1 MDPSPH
7 PGEAL
12 RFLACLHQCS
22 PEEAAQRPT
31 TWQTF
36 DDLKPGGNARA
47 GLARMIHGA
56 FQDVAKELATLNRQG
71 AGVFVTVCAGD
82 GTGRRKPNMLAARG
96 WWCDVDTKGA
106 QVPLEDFAAL
116 PLAPT
121 MTVQT
126 PGGWHL
132 YWLAEAPIPFSE
144 DFTREALEAQ
154 ERSIAQALAV
164 FGGDLKA
171 TDTARV
177 LRVPGF
183 LHQKAEPRPVH
194 LVQAEGPRY
203 TPEEIR
209 KGFPL
214 PRQGERG
221 KQQANSARSAELVRP
236 AQSSREGIFTRA
248 ARYLA
253 KLPPAICDNG
263 GHNTTF
269 PAALKLITGYNLS
282 EEEALSLLWE
292 HYNPRCEPPWSLNE
306 LRHKVADA
314 WISAQ
319 RSPQLGHLLTESHN
333 RTQPPAEGTK
343 GRISNATLPDSP
355 STEFLPDSGK
365 TTCEV
370 PAEKGGTVDV
380 PGFRWKPSGLFKVST
395 KAGPNAD
402 ESAPEETWIAPPFSL
417 PGLVRNEASSGWCL
431 LIAWK
436 DLDGAPHE
444 EAIPFDLISGEG
456 AELGRKLALGGL
468 LIHPD
473 LNRRKA
479 LLRFLAQAAP
489 RIPRRAL
496 AVDTL
501 GWHEGAFV
509 LPGGECI
516 GTSTEPLRFNG
527 DPTAA
532 GLQGVRGTIQGWQ
545 EGVARFA
552 VGNPRLAF
560 SIACAFAGPLLDLV
574 RPDGGGGFNHQGSSS
589 KGKSTCLEAA
599 ASVWGR
605 PHPLPTWRATAN
617 GLEGI
622 AAARND
628 GFLPLDELSQV
639 SPQEAGQ
646 VAYMLA
652 NGAAKARATKD
663 GGARPLKQW
672 RLIFLSS
679 AEQTLEDKLSE
690 DGRRIRAGQEV
701 RVPDIPCPEEGLFE
715 TPHELPSLGAL
726 AEHLKAEARKHYG
739 HAARLFIGNLSGEWH
754 RREALVEK
762 LRERESAWLADAV
775 PPAAD
780 GQVRR
785 VAGRFALV
793 ALAGHLAQHMR
804 ILPWPSGEAERAA
817 LICFRAWLDRRGHV
831 GASERERGLQA
842 VVDFVCL
849 HGLSRFADWNAQD
862 AKPFNMAGVR
872 RAAESYGPEG
882 QATGWDFFI
891 TPTGW
896 KEACKGFDPRA
907 VARHALQEGLL
918 EGGPKGA
925 PYRNRKTPHGQFQ
938 AYVIRSQAI
947 GLFRVPEA
955 S

>member
-1 MDPSPH
+1 MTEADPH
-7 PGEAL
+7 TGEAL
-12 RFLACLHQCS
+12 RFLACLHNCT
-22 PEEAAQRPT
+22 PEEAAHRPS

-36 DDLKPGGNARA
+36 DDLKPGGKARA
-47 GLARMIHGA
+47 GLARMIHGP
-56 FQDVAKELATLNRQG
+56 FLDVAKELETLNHRG
-71 AGVFVTVCAGD
+71 AGIFVTVCSGD
-82 GTGRRKPNMLAARG
+82 GKGRRKPNMIAARG
-96 WWCDVDTKGA
+96 WWCDLDTKGA
-106 QVPLEDFAAL
+106 QAPLEDLAAL

-126 PGGWHL
+126 PGGWHT
-132 YWLAEAPIPFSE
+132 YWLAQAPIPFSE
-144 DFTREALEAQ
+144 NFTRKELEDQ
-154 ERSIAQALAV
+154 ERSIAQALAA
-164 FGGDLKA
+164 FGGDVKA
-171 TDTARV
+171 VDVARV

-183 LHQKAEPRPVH
+183 LHRKAQPSPVH
-194 LVQAEGPRY
+194 LVQTAGPRY
-203 TPEEIR
+203 TQEDVR
-209 KGFPL
+209 RAFP
-214 PRQGERG
+214 PQE

-236 AQSSREGIFTRA
+236 ASSSRDGIFTRA
-248 ARYLA
+248 GRYLA
-253 KLPPAICDNG
+253 TLPPAISGQG
-263 GHNTTF
+263 GHAAAF
-269 PAALKLITGYNLS
+269 GAALKLITGFDLTA
-282 EEEALSLLWE
+282 EEALNLLWE
-292 HYNPRCEPPWSLNE
+292 QFNPRCDPPWDLEE
-306 LRHKVADA
+306 LRHKVANA
-314 WISAQ
+314 WTSAQ
-319 RSPQLGHLLTESHN
+319 RSPQLGHLLSESHN
-333 RTQPPAEGTK
+333 RAQPLLEASK
-343 GRISNATLPDSP
+343 GRVSLPTLPAPTGLP
-355 STEFLPDSGK
+355 SEPERTRD
-365 TTCEV
+365 T
-370 PAEKGGTVDV
+370 PAEKGENIEV

-395 KAGPNAD
+395 KAGPNTD
-402 ESAPEETWIAPPFSL
+402 ETAPEETWIAPPFLL
-417 PGLVRNEASSGWCL
+417 PGLVRNEASHGWCL

-436 DLDGAPHE
+436 DLDSTPHE
-444 EAIPFDLISGEG
+444 EAVPFDLISGEG

-479 LLRFLAQAAP
+479 LLRYLALAVP
-489 RIPRRAL
+489 RITRRAL

-516 GTSTEPLRFNG
+516 GTSAEPLRFNG
-527 DPTAA
+527 DPSAA
-532 GLQGVRGTIQGWQ
+532 GLQGIRGTLQGWQ
-545 EGVARFA
+545 GGVARFA
-552 VGNPRLAF
+552 EGNPRLAF

-589 KGKSTCLEAA
+589 KGKSTCLECA

-639 SPQEAGQ
+639 APQEAGQ

-690 DGRRIRAGQEV
+690 DGKRIRAGQEV

-715 TPHELPSLGAL
+715 TAHELPSLGAL

-739 HAARLFIGNLSGEWH
+739 HAARLFIGNLSGEWS
-754 RREALVEK
+754 RREAMVEK
-762 LRERESAWLADAV
+762 LREREHTWLANAV
-775 PPAAD
+775 PPGAD

-793 ALAGHLAQHMR
+793 ALAGDLAQRMH
-804 ILPWPSGEAERAA
+804 ILPWPPGEAERAA
-817 LICFRAWLDRRGHV
+817 LTCFRAWLDRRGHA

-872 RAAESYGPEG
+872 RAAESYGPDG
-882 QATGWDFFI
+882 QAMGWDFFI
-891 TPTGW
+891 TATGW
-896 KEACKGFDPRA
+896 KEACKGFEPRA

-918 EGGPKGA
+918 EGGPTGT
-925 PYRNRKTPHGQFQ
+925 PYQKRKTPHGEFR

-955 S
+955 V